1 MRGFFDKASGLTS
14 GWQGINSALVDSAT
28 SIAQA
33 VGGLAGA
40 RKAEGG
46 GRDAVHAVALNSQ
59 AWTAAQP
66 PSGLICTTVS
76 VVATKSSCTDHT
88 VPPCATRNAGAKV
101 GAALSAPNG
110 ALASLASFAASG

>member
-33 VGGLAGA
+33 LGGLAGA
-40 RKAEGG
+40 RKAGG
-46 GRDAVHAVALNSQ
+46 GRDAVHAVALDSQ
-59 AWTAAQP
+59 AWTPAQP
-66 PSGLICTTVS
+66 PPGLVCTTGS
-76 VVATKSSCTDHT
+76 VVATKSSCADHT